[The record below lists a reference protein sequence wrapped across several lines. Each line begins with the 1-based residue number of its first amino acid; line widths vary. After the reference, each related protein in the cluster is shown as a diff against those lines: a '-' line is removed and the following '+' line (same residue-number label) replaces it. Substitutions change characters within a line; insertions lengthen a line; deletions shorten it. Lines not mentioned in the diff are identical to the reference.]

1 MKDNWWIEIKCPTVK
16 GKKYRTIAFR
26 GTEEQAKMLAQSVKN
41 KLHDKG
47 HVNVSARYYRI
58 DAMTYMGEII

>member
-1 MKDNWWIEIKCPTVK
+1 MKYNWWIEIKCPTVK

-26 GTEEQAKMLAQSVKN
+26 GTEEQVRQFVEDQKH

-47 HVNVSARYYRI
+47 HVNVVARYYKV
-58 DAMTYMGEII
+58 DAMTYMGEI

>member
-26 GTEEQAKMLAQSVKN
+26 GTEEQVRQLVETQKR

-47 HVNVSARYYRI
+47 HVNVSIKIFKVDDMFLVERF
-58 DAMTYMGEII
+58 

>member
-1 MKDNWWIEIKCPTVK
+1 MNDNYWIEIKCPTVK

-26 GTEEQAKMLAQSVKN
+26 GTEEQAKVLAQSVKS

-47 HVNVSARYYRI
+47 HVNVVASLYRI
-58 DAMTYMGEII
+58 NSMTYMGKI

>member
-26 GTEEQAKMLAQSVKN
+26 GTQEQAIEYAKSEKEKYLE
-41 KLHDKG
+41 KG
-47 HVNVSARYYRI
+47 HVNVSVKIFKVDDMFLIERF
-58 DAMTYMGEII
+58 

>member
-26 GTEEQAKMLAQSVKN
+26 GTEEQVRQFVEDQKQ
-41 KLHDKG
+41 KLHDQG

-58 DAMTYMGEII
+58 DAMTYMGKI

>member
-1 MKDNWWIEIKCPTVK
+1 VKDNWWIEIKCPTVK

-26 GTEEQAKMLAQSVKN
+26 GTEEQARRFVEDQKR

-47 HVNVSARYYRI
+47 HVNVSVKIFKVDDMFLIERF
-58 DAMTYMGEII
+58 

>member
-1 MKDNWWIEIKCPTVK
+1 MKFNWWIEIKCPTVK

-26 GTEEQAKMLAQSVKN
+26 GTEEQARVLAQSVKD

-47 HVNVSARYYRI
+47 HVNVSVKIFKVDDMSLVERF
-58 DAMTYMGEII
+58 

>member
-26 GTEEQAKMLAQSVKN
+26 GTEEQARRFVEDQKR

-47 HVNVSARYYRI
+47 HVNVSVKIFKVDDMFLIERF
-58 DAMTYMGEII
+58 

>member
-1 MKDNWWIEIKCPTVK
+1 MKYNWWIEIQSQA
-16 GKKYRTIAFR
+16 GKLHKYTRAFR

-47 HVNVSARYYRI
+47 HVNVVASLYRI
-58 DAMTYMGEII
+58 DTMTYMGKI

>member
-1 MKDNWWIEIKCPTVK
+1 VKDNYWIEIKCPTVK

-26 GTEEQAKMLAQSVKN
+26 GTEEQAKMLAQSEKN

-47 HVNVSARYYRI
+47 HVNVSVKI
-58 DAMTYMGEII
+58 FKVDNMLLVEWF

>member
-26 GTEEQAKMLAQSVKN
+26 GTEEQARALAENQKI
-41 KLHDKG
+41 KLRDKG
-47 HVNVSARYYRI
+47 HVNVVASLYRI
-58 DAMTYMGEII
+58 DTMTYMGKI

>member
-1 MKDNWWIEIKCPTVK
+1 VKDNWWIEIKCPTVK

-26 GTEEQAKMLAQSVKN
+26 GTEEQAKTLAQSVKN

-47 HVNVSARYYRI
+47 HVNVVASLHRI
-58 DAMTYMGEII
+58 DTMTYMGKI

>member
-1 MKDNWWIEIKCPTVK
+1 MKDNYWIEIKCPTFR
-16 GKKYRTIAFR
+16 GYRTIAFR
-26 GTEEQAKMLAQSVKN
+26 GTEEQAKTLAQSVKS

-58 DAMTYMGEII
+58 DTMTYMGEI

>member
-1 MKDNWWIEIKCPTVK
+1 MKYNWWIEIKCPTVK

-26 GTEEQAKMLAQSVKN
+26 GTEEQVRQFVEEQKH

-47 HVNVSARYYRI
+47 HVNVSVKIFKVDNMFLVERF
-58 DAMTYMGEII
+58 

>member
-26 GTEEQAKMLAQSVKN
+26 GTEEQVRQLVEDQKR

-47 HVNVSARYYRI
+47 HVNVSVKIFKVDDMFLIERF
-58 DAMTYMGEII
+58 

>member
-1 MKDNWWIEIKCPTVK
+1 MKDNWWIEIKCPTFR
-16 GKKYRTIAFR
+16 GYRTIAFR

-47 HVNVSARYYRI
+47 HVNVSARYYKV
-58 DAMTYMGEII
+58 DALTYMGSL

>member
-26 GTEEQAKMLAQSVKN
+26 GTEEQAIALAQSVKN
-41 KLHDKG
+41 KLRDKG

-58 DAMTYMGEII
+58 DAMTYMGEI

>member
-26 GTEEQAKMLAQSVKN
+26 GTEEQARAFAKN
-41 KLHDKG
+41 QKEKLIEKG
-47 HVNVSARYYRI
+47 HVNVSVKIFKVDDMFLVERF
-58 DAMTYMGEII
+58 

>member
-1 MKDNWWIEIKCPTVK
+1 MKDNWWIEIKCSTVK

-26 GTEEQAKMLAQSVKN
+26 GTEEQVRQFVEDQKR

-47 HVNVSARYYRI
+47 HVNVSVKIFKVDDMSLVERF
-58 DAMTYMGEII
+58 